1 MNRNRLIFFYFCVQ
15 FTVIVSS
22 VSGALA
28 NEDKRGRYMT
38 SIEGVLRLPDN
49 EIDLATAALVL
60 SREWGANKTP
70 AAYRGQIDDMAEEIQ
85 TRLDKKKLKAD
96 FRAIEVINNYLF
108 DELKFKSLD
117 TADNPE
123 DLFLHRVLER
133 KSGYCLSLSMLY
145 LSIAERIGLPVYGVV
160 VPGHF
165 FVRYDD
171 GQRQFNIETT
181 SGGGIADDKHY
192 IEKFNPPTGER
203 SLYFKNLTQKQTL
216 GCFFNNLG
224 NCYTERGQL
233 DYAYDYL
240 TKAVLIN
247 PSLAEAHTNLGNVFL
262 QLKRPNDAIDQYE
275 ASLTILG
282 RDAIN
287 FNNMGNAYL
296 QLGRFEQAKDLY
308 LQSLDMKPDF
318 IDAYRNLAQAY
329 EGLGQPQKALAQM
342 RAAVVLKPEDA
353 LNHLYLGQLYRKIG
367 DAGNARHALEKAL
380 RTNSMLAGAYT
391 ELGYLDLEQK
401 DYSAA
406 MEQFEQALSFN
417 RNDAATWFGL
427 AMALNSLSR
436 SDEEIAAYREVLKLE
451 PSQAA
456 ALQNLGNAY
465 LKQEKTEDA
474 IQCYVGAIQ
483 QTPDNAD
490 LHHNLGVAYVRLK
503 QYDKAIEAYKAAL
516 SLEPQNGSFHNGLA
530 ICYYLSGDKTSARK
544 YALKARDLGIEVQ
557 KELLES
563 R

>member
-1 MNRNRLIFFYFCVQ
+1 MINQHKLVFVGIYLAMVA
-15 FTVIVSS
+15 SS
-22 VSGALA
+22 VCGALA

-38 SIEGVLRLPDN
+38 SIEGVLRLSDN

-70 AAYRGQIDDMAEEIQ
+70 AAYRGQIDTMAEEILS
-85 TRLDKKKLKAD
+85 RLEKKRLQPD
-96 FRAIEVINNYLF
+96 FRAIEVINDYLF
-108 DELKFKSLD
+108 NELKFKSLS

-133 KSGYCLSLSMLY
+133 KTGYCLSLSMLY

-192 IEKFNPPTGER
+192 LEKFKPPMSER

-247 PSLAEAHTNLGNVFL
+247 PSLAEAHTNLGNVL
-262 QLKRPNDAIDQYE
+262 LRLKRPNDAIDQYQ

-282 RDAIN
+282 RDATN
-287 FNNMGNAYL
+287 LNNMGNAYL
-296 QLGRFEQAKDLY
+296 QLGLFERAKNLY
-308 LQSLDMKPDF
+308 LQSLDLKPDF

-329 EGLGQPQKALAQM
+329 EGLGQPQKALSQM
-342 RAAVVLKPEDA
+342 RAAAALKPEDA
-353 LNHLYLGQLYRKIG
+353 LNHLYLGQLYRKLG
-367 DAGNARHALEKAL
+367 DAGNARNSFEKAL
-380 RTNSMLAGAYT
+380 RINSMLPGIYT
-391 ELGYLDLEQK
+391 ELGYLSVDQK
-401 DYSAA
+401 DYPAA
-406 MEQFEQALSFN
+406 MEQFKQALSIN
-417 RNDAATWFGL
+417 QNDTGAWFGQ
-427 AMALNSLSR
+427 AMVLNSLNR
-436 SDEEIAAYREVLKLE
+436 TDEEIAAYREILELE
-451 PSQAA
+451 PSHTA

-465 LKQEKTEDA
+465 LKQDKSKEAVES
-474 IQCYVGAIQ
+474 YLGAIR
-483 QTPDNAD
+483 QTPNNAD
-490 LHHNLGVAYVRLK
+490 LHHNLGVAYVRMK
-503 QYDKAIEAYKAAL
+503 QYDKAIEAYQAAL
-516 SLEPQNGSFHNGLA
+516 ALDPQNGSFNNG
-530 ICYYLSGDKTSARK
+530 ISVCYYLSGDKTSARK
-544 YALKARDLGIEVQ
+544 YALKARNLGFDVQ
-557 KELLES
+557 KELLGS
-563 R
+563 Q